1 MRKAILVLL
10 VGLLWCNT
18 SYAIGY
24 KIKLLEKNEYGIV
37 FKMTI
42 PWRDDPFKWANTF
55 RKTRE
60 TSTQHCNTYNK
71 DTYVFWS
78 QYYGDYARDQEGKFY
93 DDMYGFFGI
102 IQDLHQGISVRARYF
117 CAENVDEA
125 YNYLERYDDLFK
137 KKFKTKMH
145 IQTILYSKINDDP
158 FDFKNIDGTGAT
170 FVSKPKTAE
179 EVAQKE
185 EELAELKKIG
195 GYKKTCSAL
204 GFEIG
209 TDKFA
214 DCMLK
219 LFVADN
225 KEVQVVQSSSG
236 VQEMIIYDPDRE
248 FRINMKKWKDRRSGK
263 CRLSDPTCY

>member
-1 MRKAILVLL
+1 MKKAILIIILGLL
-10 VGLLWCNT
+10 VSSVEVN
-18 SYAIGY
+18 AKEPVVI
-24 KIKLLEKNEYGIV
+24 
-37 FKMTI
+37 
-42 PWRDDPFKWANTF
+42 
-55 RKTRE
+55 RKDADSIT
-60 TSTQHCNTYNK
+60 
-71 DTYVFWS
+71 
-78 QYYGDYARDQEGKFY
+78 
-93 DDMYGFFGI
+93 
-102 IQDLHQGISVRARYF
+102 
-117 CAENVDEA
+117 
-125 YNYLERYDDLFK
+125 FK
-137 KKFKTKMH
+137 KKALGVFKRNKYAAKHCDQHGKYASLFYGDKKDGQIIYYCQKGISDYLEKSPTSGRGRLWSNIPQEIMTKYHKTKK
-145 IQTILYSKINDDP
+145 Q
-158 FDFKNIDGTGAT
+158 
-170 FVSKPKTAE
+170 

-263 CRLSDPTCY
+263 CRLSDPTCW